1 MLPQPLGLDFTEI
14 ITGDK
19 VMGTKGGPW
28 RKIPSFLWP
37 PILEKN
43 VTIPAIEKEVSR
55 SQQGTRGSTKINGYP
70 FPGMKSVGK
79 GKKEG
84 LLCFVHSISLYKK

>member
-1 MLPQPLGLDFTEI
+1 MLSQPLGLDFTEI

-43 VTIPAIEKEVSR
+43 VTIPAIEKEVPR
-55 SQQGTRGSTKINGYP
+55 SGKSIHGSAKINGHP
-70 FPGMKSVGK
+70 FPRMKSVGK

-84 LLCFVHSISLYKK
+84 FLCFVHSISLYKK